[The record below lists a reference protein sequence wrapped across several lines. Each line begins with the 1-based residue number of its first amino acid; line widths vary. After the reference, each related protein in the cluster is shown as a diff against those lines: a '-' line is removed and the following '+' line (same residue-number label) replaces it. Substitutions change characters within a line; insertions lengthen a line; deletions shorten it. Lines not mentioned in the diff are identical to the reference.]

1 MQPKAA
7 DGLEALSPEPNP
19 AARCRARKAI
29 GAWLL
34 TGAALVGLMVFVGG
48 VTRLTGSGLS
58 ITHWDIVVG
67 TLPPLTDAAWEV
79 QFTRYQKTPQYHL
92 LNSHMGIK
100 DFKTI
105 FWWEYIHRLI
115 GRLMGLVFVIPFV
128 VFVRKGWID
137 SGLGRRLS
145 LIFLLG
151 LAQGALGWYMVKS
164 GLVDVPWVSPYRLA
178 AHLGLAFV
186 LLGLIWTTALNV
198 LEGPAPGRSDRLL
211 ISLTGLVFLQV
222 LFGGLVAGAKAG
234 LVESSFPLMGGRLV
248 PEGLFEQGLRG
259 LLEQPV
265 PLQFIH
271 RTLGWL
277 VLLSVIAVVAAPK
290 KFPPVS
296 RPTAI
301 WLAAATGVQFL
312 LGVLTVMNRVPL
324 VLAVLHQGG
333 AIWVFLSALTLAR
346 RSRGSDTEA
355 AREV

>member
-34 TGAALVGLMVFVGG
+34 TGAALVGLMVLVGG

-92 LNSHMGIK
+92 LNSHMGIE

-151 LAQGALGWYMVKS
+151 
-164 GLVDVPWVSPYRLA
+164 
-178 AHLGLAFV
+178 
-186 LLGLIWTTALNV
+186 
-198 LEGPAPGRSDRLL
+198 
-211 ISLTGLVFLQV
+211 
-222 LFGGLVAGAKAG
+222 
-234 LVESSFPLMGGRLV
+234 
-248 PEGLFEQGLRG
+248 
-259 LLEQPV
+259 
-265 PLQFIH
+265 
-271 RTLGWL
+271 
-277 VLLSVIAVVAAPK
+277 
-290 KFPPVS
+290 
-296 RPTAI
+296 
-301 WLAAATGVQFL
+301 
-312 LGVLTVMNRVPL
+312 
-324 VLAVLHQGG
+324 
-333 AIWVFLSALTLAR
+333 
-346 RSRGSDTEA
+346 
-355 AREV
+355 